1 MPAGTIALTN
11 NSATVTGT
19 GTAFNSELKAN
30 DFLVVVAGGVTYT
43 LGVKSVE
50 SATGLTLTTNYTGPT
65 MSGLAWTGV
74 PNATLV
80 GITAQVAA
88 DVARAIRG
96 LNADKANWQQVFS
109 ENRNIT
115 VRLPD
120 GSEFTGPSWL
130 KVVELL
136 KDIDLEGLQVIAGE
150 IDADAQQVAADKV
163 TASNAAQTATD
174 AAATATQ
181 KAQEADTS
189 AANAESSETSAAD
202 SATSAG
208 ASATTAT
215 EQADRAQTEADRAE
229 QAANQAGGVKTVNGV
244 SPDASGGI
252 TITTDDIKDPSGVPL
267 MEAVRAYVDAV
278 CPIGTRMDWP
288 SATLP
293 DNPALGIK
301 FLRFTGASFDT
312 TLYPKLA
319 AIYPSGVLPDMRGNV
334 ARGYDDGRGIDQGR
348 GLLSEQGFA
357 MQKMTGTI
365 YMRPVTAG
373 YSLIATP
380 ETNGVFRS
388 NAGIGPDYGR
398 ISIVSGSSGPLDG
411 ITFDTSR
418 EAATANETRMRNMA
432 WNMIVRAS

>member
-109 ENRNIT
+109 EDANIT

-130 KVVELL
+130 KVVEML

-181 KAQEADTS
+181 KALEADTS

-244 SPDASGGI
+244 SPDDGGHI
-252 TITTDDIKDPSGVPL
+252 T
-267 MEAVRAYVDAV
+267 VRASDILFDDESSIEAKVGD
-278 CPIGTRMDWP
+278 ITRDGDGNIVTP
-288 SATLP
+288 K
-293 DNPALGIK
+293 GI
-301 FLRFTGASFDT
+301 
-312 TLYPKLA
+312 
-319 AIYPSGVLPDMRGNV
+319 I
-334 ARGYDDGRGIDQGR
+334 
-348 GLLSEQGFA
+348 
-357 MQKMTGTI
+357 
-365 YMRPVTAG
+365 
-373 YSLIATP
+373 
-380 ETNGVFRS
+380 
-388 NAGIGPDYGR
+388 
-398 ISIVSGSSGPLDG
+398 ISTEADVVSGSKA
-411 ITFDTSR
+411 
-418 EAATANETRMRNMA
+418 AATAGQLYDSTSALSKQMASAWVSFTVDPATFAVTISDSFNVSSVSRSTGGVYFINFTRRMNNANYSHVITLRSPNTVVGA
-432 WNMIVRAS
+432 YSGFYRVNDLKTVSQCVVVASYATANSTGLFDPAEMNVIIMGGV